1 MLEAEFKRQRA
12 KVVRELAESTTDPFI
27 KRRLLALLSRY
38 DDGAVAR
45 TSPPSADLEFKSR
58 ITGSEQ

>member
-12 KVVRELAESTTDPFI
+12 KVVRDLAESTTDPFI

-38 DDGAVAR
+38 DDGAVTR
-45 TSPPSADLEFKSR
+45 TSPSSADLEFKGR
-58 ITGSEQ
+58 ITSTEQ

>member
-12 KVVRELAESTTDPFI
+12 KVVRDLAESTTDPFI

-38 DDGAVAR
+38 DDGAVTR
-45 TSPPSADLEFKSR
+45 TSPPSADLEFKGR
-58 ITGSEQ
+58 ITSTEQ

>member
-38 DDGAVAR
+38 DDGVVTR
-45 TSPPSADLEFKSR
+45 TSPPPADLEFKSR
-58 ITGSEQ
+58 IPGSEP